1 MKAFL
6 SAIVVA
12 VVIAFGASYYLN
24 NFVDQPATSAFA
36 TSGARL

>member
-12 VVIAFGASYYLN
+12 VVIAGGASYYLKN
-24 NFVDQPATSAFA
+24 YVDQQVTSVFT
-36 TSGARL
+36 TSGARI